1 VASDR
6 PGRPEL
12 RLRCRLLATATSLLS
27 PWIDSPQTLSEHLAR
42 WAGQP
47 LVALDTEFIRER
59 TFYPQLALVQLAV
72 PGEVL
77 LVDPLVP
84 GMDAALRPL
93 LVDPAVTKI
102 MHSASEDLQALQ
114 RGCGALP
121 APLFDTQVAAALA
134 GLGAGLGYQKLVEQV
149 TGVQLAKGET
159 RSDWLRRP
167 LSDSQREY
175 AADDV
180 RHLHAVHELLDAKL
194 SELGRHAWRQA
205 DAERALRNAANDGD
219 EPWPHLGVRSAQ
231 SLDAGGQ
238 ARLCRLLR
246 WRDVEA
252 RRSDKPKSWIIDNE
266 LAVTLAR
273 RPPRDFAEFNAL
285 LDRHPKAPR
294 KARGELWERLT
305 APLADEE
312 LALPLLKPEAY
323 DKQTLKAMQE
333 AVAALAQAHGLPEG
347 LLCARRHLESLLEGR
362 GWSEALSGWRRE
374 LLEPALS
381 PLIPA
386 N

>member
-1 VASDR
+1 M
-6 PGRPEL
+6 
-12 RLRCRLLATATSLLS
+12 SL
-27 PWIDSPQTLSEHLAR
+27 WIDTPHALSERLAA

-59 TFYPQLALVQLAV
+59 TYYPQLALVQLAV
-72 PGEVL
+72 PGEIL

-93 LVDPAVTKI
+93 LVDPAVTKL

-114 RGCGALP
+114 RGCAALP
-121 APLFDTQVAAALA
+121 SPLFDTQVAAALV

-149 TGVQLAKGET
+149 TGITLAKGET

-180 RHLHAVHELLDAKL
+180 RHLHAVHALLDDRLAGL
-194 SELGRHAWRQA
+194 SRHAWLQA
-205 DAERALRNAANDGD
+205 DAERSLRGAAQEGE
-219 EPWPHLGVRSAQ
+219 EPWPHLSVRSAQ
-231 SLDAGGQ
+231 GMDADAQ

-246 WRDVEA
+246 WRDIEA

-266 LAVTLAR
+266 LAVLLAR
-273 RPPRDFAEFNAL
+273 RPPGDFAEFNAV

-294 KARGELWERLT
+294 KSRGELWSVLS
-305 APLADEE
+305 APVGEADR
-312 LALPLLKPEAY
+312 AIPLLRPDAF
-323 DKQTLKAMQE
+323 DKQALKAMQE
-333 AVAALAQAHGLPEG
+333 AVVAVAQAHGLPEG
-347 LLCARRHLESLLEGR
+347 LLCARRHLEALLEGR
-362 GWSEALSGWRRE
+362 GWPDALAGWRRE
-374 LLEPALS
+374 LLEPALA
-381 PLIPA
+381 PFLPHG
-386 N
+386 